1 LGLLLDA
8 IFYILNQSVVVHW
21 IWFLTLIIG
30 GIPVVWV
37 TIKGMIHRHFASDLV
52 AMLAIIAAILTNEA
66 LPGVVIVI
74 MQTGGKQN
82 NNFRNS

>member
-8 IFYILNQSVVVHW
+8 IFYILNQSVVGHW

-66 LPGVVIVI
+66 LPGMVIVI